1 MESEILASL
10 QPLFDQAEKKGL
22 WFYSSYH
29 DIWLSPSKLRQEQE
43 NGNFLWGAVNWQLRD
58 PLERVVELK
67 FRRNQ

>member
-1 MESEILASL
+1 MESEIVASL
-10 QPLFDQAEKKGL
+10 QSLFDQAEKKGL

-43 NGNFLWGAVNWQLRD
+43 NGKFLWGAVNWQLRD